1 MLYNDLR
8 SWMSKVDEFG
18 ELKTVE
24 GIDWKY
30 EMGAVTEVY
39 ARNPPYSAILFDK
52 IKDYPAG
59 HRVLVGVHHQSL
71 KRQCLTTHL
80 PLDYDRYQFIQAW
93 RKRLNNPTYIPPRVV
108 ETGPVLENVY
118 EGKDIDLYS
127 LPVPHWHEEDGGRYI
142 GTAHVVITRDMDEG
156 WVNLGCYRVM
166 VHDKDT
172 LALYIS
178 PGKQG
183 RIIRQKYFDQGRP
196 CPVAISFGG
205 RNVATVFS
213 TMNMFGNLGAALFP
227 VTAGWLVAE
236 TGDWNMVLF
245 LFAGIMV
252 IDAVCWAILN
262 PKGTLFGDEE

>member
-1 MLYNDLR
+1 M
-8 SWMSKVDEFG
+8 
-18 ELKTVE
+18 
-24 GIDWKY
+24 
-30 EMGAVTEVY
+30 
-39 ARNPPYSAILFDK
+39 
-52 IKDYPAG
+52 
-59 HRVLVGVHHQSL
+59 
-71 KRQCLTTHL
+71 
-80 PLDYDRYQFIQAW
+80 DYDRYQFIQAW

-196 CPVAISFGG
+196 CPVAISFGDDPLLL
-205 RNVATVFS
+205 T
-213 TMNMFGNLGAALFP
+213 AAANSLPWGKSEYDYAGGIRGQAIDVDSRQAYRPADSGLF
-227 VTAGWLVAE
+227 
-236 TGDWNMVLF
+236 
-245 LFAGIMV
+245 
-252 IDAVCWAILN
+252 
-262 PKGTLFGDEE
+262 

>member
-8 SWMSKVDEFG
+8 GWMEKVDEFG

-24 GIDWKY
+24 GCDWQY

-80 PLDYDRYQFIQAW
+80 PLDYDRNQFIQAW
-93 RKRLNNPTYIPPRVV
+93 RKRLNNPAYIPPRVV

-118 EGKDIDLYS
+118 EGSDIDLYK

-142 GTAHVVITRDMDEG
+142 GTAHLVITRDIDEG
-156 WVNLGCYRVM
+156 WINVGCYRVM

-196 CPVAISFGG
+196 CPVAISF
-205 RNVATVFS
+205 
-213 TMNMFGNLGAALFP
+213 
-227 VTAGWLVAE
+227 
-236 TGDWNMVLF
+236 
-245 LFAGIMV
+245 
-252 IDAVCWAILN
+252 
-262 PKGTLFGDEE
+262 

>member
-8 SWMSKVDEFG
+8 SWMSKVEEFG

-93 RKRLNNPTYIPPRVV
+93 RKRLNNPTYIPPRVI

-127 LPVPHWHEEDGGRYI
+127 LPCPI
-142 GTAHVVITRDMDEG
+142 GTKKTADATSAPLMSSSRVIWTKAGSTSAVIALWCTTKTR
-156 WVNLGCYRVM
+156 WRS
-166 VHDKDT
+166 
-172 LALYIS
+172 IS
-178 PGKQG
+178 HRANKAG
-183 RIIRQKYFDQGRP
+183 
-196 CPVAISFGG
+196 SFGK
-205 RNVATVFS
+205 NILTK
-213 TMNMFGNLGAALFP
+213 AALVLWRSASAMIRCCSLRQRNSLP
-227 VTAGWLVAE
+227 GE
-236 TGDWNMVLF
+236 NRNMTTP
-245 LFAGIMV
+245 AASAAKPSM
-252 IDAVCWAILN
+252 
-262 PKGTLFGDEE
+262 